1 MITGIM
7 DMFGGG
13 GGVNMGGGSAAGATA
28 IGGGTG
34 AIQNPSGVVWG
45 MADGGTVTEHI
56 VGRGL
61 ESGNLYHFGENAKYG
76 ENEVVAP
83 IKKLK
88 KAIPTEKHTIHMP
101 IYLNAIDT
109 QSGVQFLTQHQDTIQ
124 KQMLRGL
131 KNNQPIRRG
140 LRDAY

>member
-1 MITGIM
+1 MRRDWDFI
-7 DMFGGG
+7 
-13 GGVNMGGGSAAGATA
+13 
-28 IGGGTG
+28 
-34 AIQNPSGVVWG
+34 P
-45 MADGGTVTEHI
+45 
-56 VGRGL
+56 
-61 ESGNLYHFGENAKYG
+61 SGNLYHFGENAKYG